1 MFRLENLSIS
11 PSELSG
17 VDVFDGTDLEG
28 GVIKTSSTAKK
39 NTSKNLTINMKTL
52 IENAKIL
59 YYQ

>member
-52 IENAKIL
+52 IYNDLI
-59 YYQ
+59 